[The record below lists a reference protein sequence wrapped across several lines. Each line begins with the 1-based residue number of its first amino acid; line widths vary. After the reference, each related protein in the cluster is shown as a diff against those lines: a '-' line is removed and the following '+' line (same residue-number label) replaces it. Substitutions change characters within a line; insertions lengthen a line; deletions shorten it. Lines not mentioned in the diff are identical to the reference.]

1 MTKNELV
8 HLSEISSINDQ
19 AICAL
24 CILRD
29 SEELKTLTIESSAM
43 QLIIN
48 ALLNQ
53 GELIEK
59 MRGEQ

>member
-1 MTKNELV
+1 MTKNELM
-8 HLSEISSINDQ
+8 HLCDIASINDQ

-29 SEELKTLTIESSAM
+29 SAQLRTLTIESSAL

-59 MRGEQ
+59 MRGEK